1 MKLLVDAALSPLV
14 SDQLAALGHDAI
26 HVRQRDMSSAPD
38 PQVLSL
44 AEEEGRVIVSAD
56 TDFGSLLA
64 VRSAKHPSFIL
75 LRKANGLRP
84 QQLARIVSHVIE
96 DYAEELASG
105 AVVTVTDRTVRIRVL
120 PIE

>member
-38 PQVLSL
+38 VHVLSL
-44 AEEEGRVIVSAD
+44 AEEEGRIVVSAD

-64 VRSAKHPSFIL
+64 VRNAGHPSFIL

-84 QQLARIVSHVIE
+84 EQLAHIVSRVIE

-105 AVVTVTDRTVRIRVL
+105 AVVTVKDRTVRIRDL

>member
-14 SDQLAALGHDAI
+14 SDQLAALGHEAI
-26 HVRQRDMSSAPD
+26 HVRRRGMSSAPD

-44 AEEEGRVIVSAD
+44 AEEEGRIIVSAD

-64 VRSAKHPSFIL
+64 LRNAKHPSFIL
-75 LRKANGLRP
+75 LRKASGLRP
-84 QQLARIVSHVIE
+84 QQLARIVSRVIE

-105 AVVTVTDRTVRIRVL
+105 AVVTVTDRTVRIRQL

>member
-26 HVRQRDMSSAPD
+26 HVRQRGMSSAPD

-44 AEEEGRVIVSAD
+44 AEEEGRIIVSAD

-64 VRSAKHPSFIL
+64 VRNAKHPSFIL

-84 QQLARIVSHVIE
+84 QQLARIVSRVIE

-105 AVVTVTDRTVRIRVL
+105 AVVTVTDRTVRIRQL

>member
-14 SDQLAALGHDAI
+14 SDQLAALGHEAI
-26 HVRQRDMSSAPD
+26 YVRRRGMSSAPD

-44 AEEEGRVIVSAD
+44 AEEEGRIIVSAD

-64 VRSAKHPSFIL
+64 LRNAKHPSFIL
-75 LRKANGLRP
+75 LRKASGLRP
-84 QQLARIVSHVIE
+84 QQLARIVSRVIE

-105 AVVTVTDRTVRIRVL
+105 AVVTVTDRTVRIRQL